1 MGGEKNYDEV
11 LMPDGGARALG
22 GLFMIPSVFAPR
34 EGLLE
39 YEAARVTAPR
49 HYYKYLNGEATS
61 TNPMATIFAWSGA
74 LRKRGE
80 LDGIEELQVFADRL
94 ERASKETI
102 EAGIMTKDISS
113 IADLDDKKVVTT
125 EEFLHAVA
133 ERLK

>member
-1 MGGEKNYDEV
+1 
-11 LMPDGGARALG
+11 
-22 GLFMIPSVFAPR
+22 
-34 EGLLE
+34 
-39 YEAARVTAPR
+39 
-49 HYYKYLNGEATS
+49 
-61 TNPMATIFAWSGA
+61 MATIFAWSGA